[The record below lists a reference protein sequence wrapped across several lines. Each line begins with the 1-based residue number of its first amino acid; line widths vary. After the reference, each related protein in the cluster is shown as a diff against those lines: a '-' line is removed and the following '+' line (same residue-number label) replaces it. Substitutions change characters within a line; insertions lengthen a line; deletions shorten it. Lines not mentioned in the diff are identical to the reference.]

1 VVGGN
6 HQISDIPEAAPV
18 TIATPG
24 NSVVG
29 AMLEVN
35 LPAELDKGRIR

>member
-1 VVGGN
+1 MVGGN

-18 TIATPG
+18 TTATPG
-24 NSVVG
+24 NSVIV
-29 AMLEVN
+29 AILDVN